1 MSRTKLGLAV
11 AIAMSAFA
19 GSASAGVFTFNTA
32 GTGVTA
38 ANSFQA
44 DEVTLTAVGA
54 STIVLTDGGAANG
67 VIDTDANGLV
77 GGLTTADTFVETG
90 LIQSVGFQLGGNS
103 IGPGTTGNQINYE
116 LFVVYDGINGG
127 PLSGL
132 TAISGTD
139 NIAQFTAPTSA
150 TLWLERGAGL
160 VVDGQFS
167 QPNSIA
173 LANLSLDPGAL
184 SNCVLPGLGAAQGT
198 CVISML
204 MSTQVNTVFTSG
216 GNDLEGA
223 KIAIDINVDQVS
235 SGGVPT
241 PFSPSFNGLLTQT
254 RQVDHDGSARVDAA
268 AVPEPATMALLGMGL
283 FGIGVLRRRS

>member
-32 GTGVTA
+32 GTGVLA
-38 ANSFQA
+38 ANSFNA
-44 DEVTLTAVGA
+44 DEITLTAVGL
-54 STIVLTDGGAANG
+54 STVTLTDGNANG
-67 VIDTDANGLV
+67 VIDTDANGLI
-77 GGLTTADTFVETG
+77 GGLITADTFVETG

-116 LFVVYDGINGG
+116 LFLVYDGINGG

-139 NIAQFTAPTSA
+139 NIALFQAPTSA

-160 VVDGQFS
+160 NVNGQFDVG
-167 QPNSIA
+167 NSVA
-173 LANLSLDPGAL
+173 LANLTLDPGVV

-198 CVISML
+198 CVINAL
-204 MSTQVNTVFTSG
+204 MSTLINTVFTAG

-223 KIAIDINVDQVS
+223 KMAIDINVDQVA

-241 PFSPSFNGLLTQT
+241 PFSQSFNGLLTQT
-254 RQVDHDGSARVDAA
+254 RQVDHDGSARIDAV